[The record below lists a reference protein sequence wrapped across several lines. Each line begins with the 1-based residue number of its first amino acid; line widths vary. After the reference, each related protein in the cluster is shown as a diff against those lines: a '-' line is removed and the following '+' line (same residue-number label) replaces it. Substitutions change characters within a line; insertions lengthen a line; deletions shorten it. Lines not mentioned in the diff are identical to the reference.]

1 MVLGVRRLVGKA
13 TVRCILINRRRK
25 FARQSRQEFFL
36 GQTGLLLERGQYIL
50 SDGLLELG
58 GGKFFVRSFAYPGL
72 CGISLAVLFEPLEQF
87 AKPAAQQA
95 SDAAAG

>member
-1 MVLGVRRLVGKA
+1 MGKA
-13 TVRCILINRRRK
+13 TVRRILINRRRK